1 MLLLQNGRVIDPKS
15 GLDQVMDL
23 VTDDGKILE
32 LGNDLKEK
40 YPDAR
45 VIDATGLV
53 VAPGLIDV
61 HVHFRDPGL
70 TYKEDIHTVP
80 LPLPQ
85 ADSPPWSAWPT
96 PNRRLIT
103 WKPSNMC
110 WQKAKRLR
118 STS

>member
-23 VTDDGKILE
+23 VTGNGKILE

-45 VIDATGLV
+45 VIDALMFTCTSV
-53 VAPGLIDV
+53 I
-61 HVHFRDPGL
+61 RDLPIRKIFIPVL
-70 TYKEDIHTVP
+70 

-96 PNRRLIT
+96 PNHRLIT

-118 STS
+118 SMS

>member
-23 VTDDGKILE
+23 VTDDKKILE

-53 VAPGLIDV
+53 VAPGFIDV
-61 HVHFRDPGL
+61 
-70 TYKEDIHTVP
+70 
-80 LPLPQ
+80 LPQ

-118 STS
+118 SMS

>member
-23 VTDDGKILE
+23 VTGNGKILE

-53 VAPGLIDV
+53 VSGT
-61 HVHFRDPGL
+61 H
-70 TYKEDIHTVP
+70 
-80 LPLPQ
+80 
-85 ADSPPWSAWPT
+85 
-96 PNRRLIT
+96 
-103 WKPSNMC
+103 
-110 WQKAKRLR
+110 
-118 STS
+118 